1 MYQIEL
7 ETPRGILRFNIENI
21 KELNKLLEE
30 HPDYSGVKAKQI
42 KKEIKKWLWKK
53 WITLFKK

>member
-1 MYQIEL
+1 MYQIEI

-30 HPDYSGVKAKQI
+30 HQDYTGVKAKQL
-42 KKEIKKWLWKK
+42 KKEKK
-53 WITLFKK
+53 

>member
-1 MYQIEL
+1 MYQVEI
-7 ETPRGILRFNIENI
+7 ETPRGILKFNIENI
-21 KELNKLLEE
+21 KELNKLLED

-53 WITLFKK
+53 